1 MPDFGSGG
9 GGSNPSGVY
18 NGVCSSVGRVPG
30 CGSGGRGFDPHQT
43 PKCFNSTVVVQLP
56 CNEQVVGP
64 NPT

>member
-1 MPDFGSGG
+1 MYKVRWRTKCAPLIC
-9 GGSNPSGVY
+9 
-18 NGVCSSVGRVPG
+18 VCSSVGRVPG
-30 CGSGGRGFDPHQT
+30 CGSGGHGFDPHQT